1 MLYMDIPRAPFIEIF
16 QRNEFTPHH
25 RNVSR
30 LLIKNS
36 YTNLLEYNIDM
47 LNLYRLDKTHC
58 TALTLPDMSS
68 LDAVTRQLPDGYYST
83 FRTYDSC
90 ARVIGLTAHLRRLP
104 NADASSLR
112 RNLLQL
118 LEPYRPEEARVRIME
133 TKQGQF
139 YISIEPLKLL
149 AREVYENGVRV
160 ETTAIHR
167 DDPRAKST
175 AFISASDAERKHLA
189 QEKIFEALLVKNGK
203 ILEGMTSNFF
213 YVLRPERNEERLLRR
228 VQTKRPSSAGLTSIN
243 PSAQRE
249 ILFTA
254 QRDILLGVTRTM
266 VIRAARGR
274 GVEVRYSPLKLSQLP
289 AVKEA
294 FITSSSRGIV
304 PVVQIDEV
312 RIGQGSPGKVTQLL
326 MSAYTEYVLKHAE
339 KI

>member
-1 MLYMDIPRAPFIEIF
+1 M
-16 QRNEFTPHH
+16 
-25 RNVSR
+25 
-30 LLIKNS
+30 KNS

-47 LNLYRLDKTHC
+47 LNLYRLHKTHC

-68 LDAVTRQLPDGYYST
+68 LDVVTRQLPDGYYST

-90 ARVIGLTAHLRRLP
+90 TRVIGLAAHLRRLP

-160 ETTAIHR
+160 ETTTIHR

-213 YVLRPERNEERLLRR
+213 YILRPER
-228 VQTKRPSSAGLTSIN
+228 SG
-243 PSAQRE
+243 AQSKGDV
-249 ILFTA
+249 LFTA

-294 FITSSSRGIV
+294 FITSSSRGVV

-312 RIGQGSPGKVTQLL
+312 KIGQGSPGKITQLL

>member
-36 YTNLLEYNIDM
+36 YTNLLEYNIVM
-47 LNLYRLDKTHC
+47 LNLYRLNKTSC

-90 ARVIGLTAHLRRLP
+90 TRVIGLAAHLRRLP

-118 LEPYRPEEARVRIME
+118 LEPYRPPKGEARVRIME
-133 TKQGQF
+133 TKLGQF

-149 AREVYENGVRV
+149 AREVYENGVHV
-160 ETTAIHR
+160 ETTTIHR

-189 QEKIFEALLVKNGK
+189 QEGIFEALLVKNEK

-213 YVLRPERNEERLLRR
+213 YVVRR
-228 VQTKRPSSAGLTSIN
+228 DGIPPHIS
-243 PSAQRE
+243 
-249 ILFTA
+249 TA

-274 GVEVRYSPLKLSQLP
+274 GVEVKYSPLKLNQLP
-289 AVKEA
+289 EVQEA
-294 FITSSSRGIV
+294 FITSSSRGVV
-304 PVVQIDEV
+304 PVIQIDEV
-312 RIGQGSPGKVTQLL
+312 KIGQGSPGKTTQLL
-326 MSAYTEYVLKHAE
+326 MQAYAEYVLKHAE
-339 KI
+339 RI